1 MKIRFRHLSLKE
13 TIIVLMRQRQ
23 FTTYETVV
31 TDEALPYGKNDRG
44 EYFRVEG
51 EIFTLVEAREIAV
64 EYLRNG
70 FRVPDDFIE
79 VRNALASVL

>member
-1 MKIRFRHLSLKE
+1 MRIRFRHLSLKE

-31 TDEALPYGKNDRG
+31 TDETLPYGKNDRG

-51 EIFTLVEAREIAV
+51 EIFTLVEAREIAI